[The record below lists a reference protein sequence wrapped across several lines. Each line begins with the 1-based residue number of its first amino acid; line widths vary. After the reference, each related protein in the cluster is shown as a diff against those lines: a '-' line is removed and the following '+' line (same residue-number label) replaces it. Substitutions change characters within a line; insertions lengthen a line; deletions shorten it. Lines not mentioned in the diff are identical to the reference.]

1 MKKLLLLPILFYS
14 TGIFAQDSTKTAGI
28 LFSEA
33 VEMAQ
38 QALDSVGV
46 SATIL
51 GGEMYFGSEMYY
63 DDGPDGEEYEFNGT
77 SLSSRM
83 GELRVNSSSLS
94 LPMVLGEHEHDST
107 NPGPGMMPM
116 GYSDWWSVYAYDSS
130 LDSVIVMDV
139 SPEGVWDAY
148 MIGEDEVEEEGIDF
162 SLMQALPE
170 TYIDSDSAMI
180 LAEGYGGQMF
190 RDEYSVM
197 SEEEFAGWEVNL
209 RAVHEY
215 WSVPD
220 EDPSAVPVMWVAE
233 YYGGKM
239 NMYGMGKL
247 EMFAIYM
254 DITTGDT
261 LFTERYVEE
270 FEPEMPGILFSE
282 AVEMAQQALDS
293 VGVSATILGGETS
306 YDYSTLDL
314 DISELELE
322 HGIHLMPMGYS
333 EWWNIYAYEPSM
345 DSILV
350 LEVEMDGVWEV
361 YAVGEEDMDES
372 IDFSILKALP
382 EDYMDSNEL
391 MMMIAESDYDLE
403 NFMTDVSLPDHAYMN
418 FSMDLRIIHD
428 YWSFP
433 IDLAPELIP
442 VTWNMTLHG
451 SLMDSLD
458 QTMMSDSL
466 SVFIHSTEGEL
477 LYASLDLTNSEQENT
492 IPEAVVLYQNYP
504 NPFNPST
511 SISFDINKA
520 QRVRLEVYNLLGQKV
535 ATLVNGTLE
544 AGRHNYMFKA
554 NSLASGVYIYQLAT
568 DSKTYIHKMTL
579 VK

>member
-1 MKKLLLLPILFYS
+1 
-14 TGIFAQDSTKTAGI
+14 
-28 LFSEA
+28 
-33 VEMAQ
+33 
-38 QALDSVGV
+38 
-46 SATIL
+46 
-51 GGEMYFGSEMYY
+51 
-63 DDGPDGEEYEFNGT
+63 
-77 SLSSRM
+77 
-83 GELRVNSSSLS
+83 
-94 LPMVLGEHEHDST
+94 
-107 NPGPGMMPM
+107 
-116 GYSDWWSVYAYDSS
+116 
-130 LDSVIVMDV
+130 
-139 SPEGVWDAY
+139 
-148 MIGEDEVEEEGIDF
+148 
-162 SLMQALPE
+162 
-170 TYIDSDSAMI
+170 
-180 LAEGYGGQMF
+180 
-190 RDEYSVM
+190 
-197 SEEEFAGWEVNL
+197 
-209 RAVHEY
+209 
-215 WSVPD
+215 
-220 EDPSAVPVMWVAE
+220 
-233 YYGGKM
+233 
-239 NMYGMGKL
+239 
-247 EMFAIYM
+247 
-254 DITTGDT
+254 
-261 LFTERYVEE
+261 
-270 FEPEMPGILFSE
+270 
-282 AVEMAQQALDS
+282 
-293 VGVSATILGGETS
+293 
-306 YDYSTLDL
+306 
-314 DISELELE
+314 
-322 HGIHLMPMGYS
+322 MPMGYS

-372 IDFSILKALP
+372 VDFSILKALP

-520 QRVRLEVYNLLGQKV
+520 QRVRLDVYNLLGQKV

-544 AGRHNYMFKA
+544 AGHHNYSFKA
-554 NSLASGVYIYQLAT
+554 NNLASGVYIYQLMT
-568 DSKTYIHKMTL
+568 ESQTFIHKMTL